1 MLSYNVHVETYLAR
15 MCVGPCGTYDTVLEM
30 NSNETSYRCR
40 WKKEEWCQSTS
51 ALLKQEGR

>member
-1 MLSYNVHVETYLAR
+1 VHVETYLAR